1 MEKNPWGARDLNLI
15 RSAWCPICS
24 VEKTW
29 SIALQN
35 PFIPQYVEYDQK
47 IMEISWKL
55 ILEYHP
61 FINLNMLNMIRR
73 SWKLILEYHPFIPQ

>member
-1 MEKNPWGARDLNLI
+1 
-15 RSAWCPICS
+15 

-29 SIALQN
+29 SLASQN

-61 FINLNMLNMIRR
+61 FI
-73 SWKLILEYHPFIPQ
+73 PQ